1 LPYKPVFS
9 DAQLQ
14 KIPIIIN
21 VGEKEEKNDTV
32 AVRTLDGNVKFGVKV
47 NDLIKKINEN
57 VENKKEKFEI

>member
-1 LPYKPVFS
+1 MPYKPVFS

>member
-21 VGEKEEKNDTV
+21 VGEKEEKNQTV

-47 NDLIKKINEN
+47 PDLIKKINEN